1 MLDASPR
8 PRMARDNGHAQ
19 ANGGHEVKAK
29 HFYRYWVVGHISSY
43 YAEARGLKDLLKRAK
58 RKRGSR
64 AGEIHRID
72 DLGRSEEEA
81 TK

>member
-1 MLDASPR
+1 M
-8 PRMARDNGHAQ
+8 
-19 ANGGHEVKAK
+19 KTK

-43 YAEARGLKDLLKRAK
+43 YVEAHDIKDLLKRAE

-64 AGEIHRID
+64 TGEIHRID

-81 TK
+81 TPASEPA

>member
-1 MLDASPR
+1 MVGDA
-8 PRMARDNGHAQ
+8 DHAQ
-19 ANGGHEVKAK
+19 TNGGHEVKTK

-43 YAEARGLKDLLKRAK
+43 YAEARGIKDLLKRAD
-58 RKRGSR
+58 RKRGSH